1 MGTDA
6 RAVRPYKGLLVR
18 CAKSRTVC
26 GIHIFRTFAS
36 RFSPKGARISPKE
49 VKRTRYDL
57 KNEGEPLAQLVEH
70 NTFNVGAMGSNPMR
84 LTDVSPSTL

>member
-1 MGTDA
+1 M
-6 RAVRPYKGLLVR
+6 KI
-18 CAKSRTVC
+18 VC

-49 VKRTRYDL
+49 VKRSRYDL

-84 LTDVSPSTL
+84 LTDVPQILYSDTTLQMVSR

>member
-1 MGTDA
+1 MKPIQLHLIVESTDS
-6 RAVRPYKGLLVR
+6 VKI
-18 CAKSRTVC
+18 VC

-36 RFSPKGARISPKE
+36 RFSPKE

>member
-1 MGTDA
+1 MA
-6 RAVRPYKGLLVR
+6 RGII
-18 CAKSRTVC
+18 C
-26 GIHIFRTFAS
+26 GIYIFRTFAS